1 MREFRFLDE
10 TRKTN
15 GLTPAEEQRWYEL
28 AQGLGVDAGQAQPLA
43 PAQGYY
49 AEDGNWYPYPEGY
62 DPVTGQYGALP
73 PAEEQFAGYAPAPVP
88 SQPQQW
94 YPPQQ
99 QQPQGY
105 YGQDGNWYAYPPGYD
120 PQTGQYYQGYAPQQP
135 GYPPPGAQ
143 WGAPGPSAPGWNT
156 QSQPQPVFDP
166 STGQWA
172 YPGYAPEP
180 APVYPPQQQA
190 WPAQPAMSEPAGEQ
204 SLPVSEVSYAEAP
217 AEQSMRAPPAS
228 APRFGEEGPLEVSS
242 DDVMEV
248 ADEEVVPVASAPVA
262 GMTSSPSESGAGQ
275 LDLLRSALSFEDD
288 LGAAQNSS
296 AAGELG
302 VPDEGETRAGPI
314 GAFQPLPADA
324 RFKDALTDEMPTR
337 VGPIA
342 PPLSA
347 DEMASAKAATTK
359 ALLAKAAEAEE
370 LGEIPTRVY
379 PATSRKTPAPAKTE
393 SSVLSKAPG
402 GSGVFEPAFSEP
414 AASAGPPAESPL
426 SGFGWAQHAG
436 GSGDSADAFGSSD
449 FAAGP
454 EAATSN
460 AQLGD
465 FGTADFS
472 AASSPPGF
480 AAAPTARQGDFA
492 STDFEATPH
501 ASKGSSDF
509 ESSPFAPQG
518 AGPGESMSDPASPDL
533 SASPGESKSS
543 FTEPPSAFAS
553 PDFGASPSA
562 GESDFD
568 SSDSG
573 LMADAPTGRIDVRL
587 RSASTSESGSS
598 AASPPLAEA
607 DNTTVT
613 QAFEPSAATTLV
625 PAFDSGKAATPVM
638 PAFPRPQPA
647 THIDAAHQPLALGDS
662 SPVAPTGA
670 FDVNTANSEAS
681 LDDLPATDAHAAR
694 SLSDTDPELGN
705 IAKTLR
711 ASLETA
717 AGASAL
723 PSLYEAPALTQQVA
737 RPAFEGSPA
746 PRPVPFP
753 ELKPFSALDALAISP
768 DMPIEADLPL
778 LDGIAASPPSTAVAP
793 STPAPAVDVSGLAS
807 LGIPLA
813 GASRTSGVRSSDS
826 GVKSSPSGFKDWSS
840 VPIVESPPDAI
851 EAHSAR
857 ALIDDAPIP
866 VEAPID
872 LSGNVDERPELVD
885 PAHFFHPVA
894 EASGVELA
902 PEPAP
907 DTGAFEIDNSSLA
920 SIANNVTDAPALE
933 PANEGD
939 DQLEL
944 ATNADFLTTPALT
957 STGEGWAPTRAS
969 VALGDPSVEDDSEI
983 IQGVVLEDDSSPQP
997 AAPPAQPSTELTWD
1011 AGPTRP
1017 SPPPMQFG
1025 KLPLAPAAPSIPLP
1039 AIAAPPTPVTAA
1051 PPPMQFGKLPLAP
1064 AAPSIPLSA
1073 IAAPPTPVPAAPP
1086 PAVSYPPL
1094 QTRVATPIA
1103 APPAPAA
1110 PTSALPV
1117 PAAPPGD
1124 PFDRSGLALGGTEPV
1139 EILVAGEHRVILHT
1153 VEGQVKRGVIRN
1165 VNLGAEVITLD
1176 GSSVENLPR
1185 VRVKAVFFMLAPG
1198 ARAPVGE
1205 GDKVRV
1211 TFKDGRQVAG
1221 FSKDQRDATMGFFVV
1236 PADNR
1241 TNTERIFIYRH
1252 AVQTVSIE

>member
-1 MREFRFLDE
+1 MSDTQAAMREFRSLDE

-28 AQGLGVDAGQAQPLA
+28 AQGLGVDAGQAQPLFQ
-43 PAQGYY
+43 AQGYY

-62 DPVTGQYGALP
+62 DPVTGQYAALP
-73 PAEEQFAGYAPAPVP
+73 PAEEQFAEYAPAPVP

-94 YPPQQ
+94 YPPPQ

-120 PQTGQYYQGYAPQQP
+120 PLTGQYYQGYAPQQP

-143 WGAPGPSAPGWNT
+143 WGAPGPSAPGWSA
-156 QSQPQPVFDP
+156 QPQPQPVFDP
-166 STGQWA
+166 ATGQWA
-172 YPGYAPEP
+172 YPGYAPVP
-180 APVYPPQQQA
+180 APVYPPQHQA
-190 WPAQPAMSEPAGEQ
+190 WPAQPAMNEPAGEQ

-248 ADEEVVPVASAPVA
+248 ADEEVVPMASAPVA

-275 LDLLRSALSFEDD
+275 LDSLRTALSFEDD
-288 LGAAQNSS
+288 LGASQDIS
-296 AAGELG
+296 AAGETG
-302 VPDEGETRAGPI
+302 ARDEGETWAGPI
-314 GAFQPLPADA
+314 GVFQPLPADA

-337 VGPIA
+337 VGPMA

-347 DEMASAKAATTK
+347 AEMASAKAVTTK

-370 LGEIPTRVY
+370 LGEMPTRVY
-379 PATSRKTPAPAKTE
+379 PASSRKTPAPAKTE
-393 SSVLSKAPG
+393 SPLLSKAHA
-402 GSGVFEPAFSEP
+402 GSGVFKPASSEP

-426 SGFGWAQHAG
+426 SDFGSAQLSGAP
-436 GSGDSADAFGSSD
+436 GDSADAFGSSD

-454 EAATSN
+454 EASTSG
-460 AQLGD
+460 AQPGD
-465 FGTADFS
+465 FGTVDFS
-472 AASSPPGF
+472 AASSPASSAGF
-480 AAAPTARQGDFA
+480 AAVLAAGQGDFA
-492 STDFEATPH
+492 STDFEATPL
-501 ASKGSSDF
+501 ASKSAAGFSDF
-509 ESSPFAPQG
+509 ESSPLAPQS
-518 AGPGESMSDPASPDL
+518 APSSPD
-533 SASPGESKSS
+533 A
-543 FTEPPSAFAS
+543 
-553 PDFGASPSA
+553 GASPSA
-562 GESDFD
+562 GEGDFD

-587 RSASTSESGSS
+587 RSASTSESDLSEASAEIGS
-598 AASPPLAEA
+598 
-607 DNTTVT
+607 TTMT
-613 QAFEPSAATTLV
+613 RAFEPPAATTLV
-625 PAFDSGKAATPVM
+625 PAFDSRKAATTVM

-647 THIDAAHQPLALGDS
+647 MHIAAEYQPPALGDS
-662 SPVAPTGA
+662 LPVAPTGA
-670 FDVNTANSEAS
+670 FDVNTANSGAP
-681 LDDLPATDAHAAR
+681 LDDLPATDAHPAR

-717 AGASAL
+717 AGASAPRGL
-723 PSLYEAPALTQQVA
+723 DEAPALTQQGA
-737 RPAFEGSPA
+737 RPVFEGSPT
-746 PRPVPFP
+746 PRPLPLL

-778 LDGIAASPPSTAVAP
+778 LDGIAASPPSPAVAP
-793 STPAPAVDVSGLAS
+793 SMPAPAVDVSGLAS

-813 GASRTSGVRSSDS
+813 SASRTSGVRSSGS
-826 GVKSSPSGFKDWSS
+826 GVKSSPSGFNDWSS

-851 EAHSAR
+851 EAHSAP

-866 VEAPID
+866 VETPID
-872 LSGNVDERPELVD
+872 LSGNADERPELVD
-885 PAHFFHPVA
+885 PAHFLHPSA
-894 EASGVELA
+894 EVSGVVLA
-902 PEPAP
+902 PEPTP

-933 PANEGD
+933 PANAID
-939 DQLEL
+939 DPLEL
-944 ATNADFLTTPALT
+944 ATNADFLTAPALT
-957 STGEGWAPTRAS
+957 STGEGWAPSRAS

-983 IQGVVLEDDSSPQP
+983 IQGVVLEDDSAPQP

-1025 KLPLAPAAPSIPLP
+1025 KLPLPPAAPSIPLS
-1039 AIAAPPTPVTAA
+1039 AIAAPPTPVPAA
-1051 PPPMQFGKLPLAP
+1051 PPQMQFGKLPLPP

-1086 PAVSYPPL
+1086 PSAVSYPPL

-1103 APPAPAA
+1103 APPAPAE
-1110 PTSALPV
+1110 PTPAVPV

-1124 PFDRSGLALGGTEPV
+1124 PFDRSGLALSGTEPV
-1139 EILVAGEHRVILHT
+1139 QIMVEGEHRVILHT

-1165 VNLGAEVITLD
+1165 ANLGADVITLD

-1185 VRVKAVFFMLAPG
+1185 GRVKAVFFMLAPG

-1252 AVQTVSIE
+1252 AVQAVSIE